1 MPNKQTNQIRL
12 TYQTKRGIKTGKL
25 DEKIL
30 IIEIIITTAILTP
43 IIWLNIKVKEL
54 TQQVKSQNKGL
65 RELISLARSILKLS
79 GEYVDILHKNFKEKM
94 YSLFVSIGE
103 ITSYNLMRRM
113 FAKHY
118 QNFVIGFNIAR
129 LFW

>member
-1 MPNKQTNQIRL
+1 MT
-12 TYQTKRGIKTGKL
+12 
-25 DEKIL
+25 KIL
-30 IIEIIITTAILTP
+30 ILEILIMVTILTP
-43 IIWLNIKVKEL
+43 IIWLNIKVREL
-54 TQQVKSQNKGL
+54 TQLVKSQNKGL

-94 YSLFVSIGE
+94 YSLVVLIGE
-103 ITSYNLMRRM
+103 ITSYSIMRRM

>member
-1 MPNKQTNQIRL
+1 L
-12 TYQTKRGIKTGKL
+12 A
-25 DEKIL
+25 KIL
-30 IIEIIITTAILTP
+30 ILELLITILILTP

-54 TQQVKSQNKGL
+54 TRLINTKNKGL

-79 GEYVDILHKNFKEKM
+79 GEYIEILHKSFREKM
-94 YSLFVSIGE
+94 YSFVVLVGE
-103 ITSYNLMRRM
+103 ITSYSIMRRF
-113 FAKHY
+113 FAKNY